1 MSWLIQIEQYKNISI
16 AKSHYRKLA
25 KKKETNT
32 LTLQFYNKRLLD
44 NKHKRFQYTTPVFCQ
59 SWAFNCGTLYVFR
72 RWVEN
77 NIQ

>member
-16 AKSHYRKLA
+16 AKSHYRKLV

-44 NKHKRFQYTTPVFCQ
+44 NKHFNKH
-59 SWAFNCGTLYVFR
+59 AFS
-72 RWVEN
+72 
-77 NIQ
+77 IQHQFFDKVKLSVQLRNTVCI